1 MAFVETEKKA
11 DFNVTSLPGK
21 SSNHTYSLWSG
32 TERANSWGFSL
43 WKVPSSC
50 SYYSSCQRTGY
61 SKCLICYPLWWSVTI
76 DARVHWIWC
85 AGQCGNL
92 GRGIS
97 FCDAQMTTQ
106 HSIQW
111 KHFQKLSRVLCTAG
125 RTSLEHKSSWLQW
138 HYKRKCVCLWWYR
151 KELSVHKHSECSKI
165 FFFTNSQSN
174 PWWVMELKLK
184 HTIL

>member
-1 MAFVETEKKA
+1 MAFVGTEKKA

-50 SYYSSCQRTGY
+50 GYYSSCWRTGY
-61 SKCLICYPLWWSVTI
+61 WKCLTCYPLWWSVTI
-76 DARVHWIWC
+76 DTRVHWIWC

-106 HSIQW
+106 PPMKAQQGALHSWENKPWAQV
-111 KHFQKLSRVLCTAG
+111 FLASVT
-125 RTSLEHKSSWLQW
+125 LQEEM
-138 HYKRKCVCLWWYR
+138 CLR
-151 KELSVHKHSECSKI
+151 LMTQERIISA
-165 FFFTNSQSN
+165 
-174 PWWVMELKLK
+174 
-184 HTIL
+184 